1 MVLPATLTVGT
12 RGLLGALRQL
22 RGVSGSAVAR
32 GSAASPIAGG
42 TSSGGDGGGG
52 NAGSG
57 GAEPDVFTA
66 SLQHKAEEELQQ
78 LIAKPGQG
86 ATPVAAAA
94 GDKQAGGEAP
104 PQPAGGLPPE
114 YGGYAG
120 PEPTRYKDWE
130 IKGRCSDF

>member
-94 GDKQAGGEAP
+94 GDKQAGGEVSFAEEASTWP
-104 PQPAGGLPPE
+104 CVRCNRVFPAACEASVSPQA
-114 YGGYAG
+114 A
-120 PEPTRYKDWE
+120 
-130 IKGRCSDF
+130 